1 MAQQPFTRAHFG
13 RLKQG
18 DFPML
23 ARANIGRLYAPVFEK
38 FPFTWGGEID
48 EEKLREIVKRDPVQ
62 DWAVILMATIH

>member
-1 MAQQPFTRAHFG
+1 MAQQPFSRAHFG

-23 ARANIGRLYAPVFEK
+23 NRANVGRLYAPVFEK

-48 EEKLREIVKRDPVQ
+48 EADIQKILWRDPLE
-62 DWAVILMATIH
+62 DFAVILMATVH